1 MSTRGSKVE
10 RRSVSDQPHEV
21 KYEARK
27 EGTSAQAV
35 KDAKKSAGN
44 QRANIEKKLN
54 K

>member
-10 RRSVSDQPHEV
+10 RSSVSNQPHEI

-27 EGTSAQAV
+27 EGTSQQAV

-44 QRANIEKKLN
+44 QRSAIEKKI